1 MSLLHKLSSTSFL
14 LEAWNQLKKE
24 NEESHGLSGLTIGE
38 FQQNLDN
45 NIHNI
50 RRFLQ
55 KRTYKFSSNRAA
67 VIKKENG
74 KFRPLQIPEI
84 RDRVVLKAI
93 AILLEEKLKKL
104 LIDSEE
110 ISYAYQKGKGT
121 IHAVLKMKSIYDEG
135 KQVILKAD
143 IIDFFEQVDKDS
155 LLEQSIYPNLEDDSI
170 NFLISDA
177 LNQELGGLNRLK
189 KELKVYF
196 KNAGKGIP
204 QGNPLS
210 PLLSN
215 IYLAD
220 FDRFVKGKNYP
231 MVRYA
236 DDFIVLFNSIEE
248 ASSGYHEISE
258 YLQGSLG
265 LKIHELE
272 ESASGKTTIINP
284 SHENFSFLSIRF
296 NGNKLLPPKNSIG
309 YLKSKIAKEVKIGEL
324 NQDTFNAIY
333 NIITKWIS
341 LYYLLDISELFAT
354 IDEYL
359 LSCLRKKHGKIDFKT
374 TKCSEL
380 KKRYLKEK
388 GKKNKAPF
396 WKVFRS
402 LKSPK

>member
-1 MSLLHKLSSTSFL
+1 MSLLQTLSNTSFL

-38 FQQNLDN
+38 FQQNLND

-55 KRTYKFSSNRAA
+55 KGTYKFSPNRAA

-104 LIDSEE
+104 LVDSEG

-121 IHAVLKMKSIYDEG
+121 IHAVLKMRSIYDEG

-155 LLEQSIYPNLEDDSI
+155 LLEQTIYPNLEDDSI
-170 NFLISDA
+170 NFLIKDG
-177 LNQELGGLNRLK
+177 LNQELGGLSRLK
-189 KELKVYF
+189 KELRVYF

-210 PLLSN
+210 PFLSN
-215 IYLAD
+215 VYLAD
-220 FDRFVKGKNYP
+220 FDRFMKVKDYP

-236 DDFIVLFNSIEE
+236 DDFIVLFDNNEV
-248 ASSGYHEISE
+248 ATLGYNEISE
-258 YLQGSLG
+258 YLEGSLG

-272 ESASGKTTIINP
+272 ESHSGKTIIINP
-284 SHENFSFLSIRF
+284 SLESFSFLSIRF
-296 NGNKLLPPKNSIG
+296 NGKTLLPSKNSIG
-309 YLKSKIAKEVKIGEL
+309 YLKSKIAKEVKNGEL
-324 NQDTFNAIY
+324 DKDTFNSIY
-333 NIITKWIS
+333 SIITKWIA
-341 LYYLLDISELFAT
+341 LYSLLDIDEYFDT
-354 IDEYL
+354 IDTYL
-359 LSCLRKKHGKIDFKT
+359 LSCLKKKHGKKDFKT
-374 TKCSEL
+374 TTCAGL
-380 KKRYLKEK
+380 KKRYLK
-388 GKKNKAPF
+388 GKNKRNKAPF
-396 WKVFRS
+396 WVVFSS
-402 LKSPK
+402 LKPSK